1 MGRQETHEYILVL
14 FDNFYLHC
22 VMVVHHRFQ
31 AVISYRQ
38 LGRMLGCLAGMW
50 MGREETNEYIY
61 ILVLFDHLHNTSW
74 WYTSAWFAIQLW
86 TTRWVVRSLLFARN
100 FAKI

>member
-14 FDNFYLHC
+14 FDNFYLHS

-61 ILVLFDHLHNTSW
+61 ILVLFDALHLHHYHHGGTPLHLG
-74 WYTSAWFAIQLW
+74 TKLW
-86 TTRWVVRSLLFARN
+86 TTGPAHVSD
-100 FAKI
+100 